1 MAHVGICRTWRWRGA
16 ADIMT
21 LGPALW
27 HAGESA
33 SAAAPGPPHCQDFP
47 ARLRGGVFEPA
58 RLWRC
63 SWPFEMTNSLGHSS
77 KARMGGGL
85 GERPAK
91 LEGAKLACVS
101 LMLLSESLV
110 AHFPLLARDHLL
122 QFGV

>member
-1 MAHVGICRTWRWRGA
+1 
-16 ADIMT
+16 
-21 LGPALW
+21 
-27 HAGESA
+27 
-33 SAAAPGPPHCQDFP
+33 
-47 ARLRGGVFEPA
+47 
-58 RLWRC
+58 
-63 SWPFEMTNSLGHSS
+63 
-77 KARMGGGL
+77 MGGGL